1 MTIVAGRN
9 GPARIRVVLVAAA
22 TAALLVGGAGPA
34 RAATPG
40 SGSVGPANPSVGW
53 SGKNFVLGVTP
64 TAAACVAGVTCDMFG
79 LSVEAGGA
87 YWRSH
92 DGSMTV
98 SIGWG
103 SASDD
108 FDLYLYR
115 DGSVVDSSAGR
126 GTKSESVF
134 VAEPTGAYEVRVVPR
149 DVTSSAYSGRASFA
163 SRAVSSGGGGPGGGG
178 GSGGGG
184 GGSGGGS
191 GGEASSGAGGAG
203 WSGAGGS
210 GSGSGSGSTGGL
222 PPTWFNMAI
231 PSFARSN
238 FDTRLVFQDVRSHEQ
253 GRAGM
258 DQSAPPAPGADTEV
272 RLVNPDQ
279 TRGKE
284 AFWATSPGRGGEAS
298 SALPPTIGVLGAIVL
313 LLLVALTVAV
323 FEPAEVRAASGMG
336 SRTPRPPRGVVRA
349 TAAFLGR
356 LLRRS

>member
-1 MTIVAGRN
+1 MTIVAGMD
-9 GPARIRVVLVAAA
+9 GPARIRVALVAAA

-53 SGKNFVLGVTP
+53 SGKSFVLGVTP
-64 TAAACVAGVTCDMFG
+64 TPAACVAGVTCDVFG

-87 YWRSH
+87 YWSSH

-98 SIGWG
+98 TIGWG

-108 FDLYLYR
+108 FDLYLYWG
-115 DGSVVDSSAGR
+115 GSVVDSSATR
-126 GTKSESVF
+126 GTKSESVS
-134 VAEPTGAYEVRVVPR
+134 VAEPTGAYEIRVVPT
-149 DVTSSAYSGRASFA
+149 DVTSSAYDGRASFA
-163 SRAVSSGGGGPGGGG
+163 SRAVSSGGGGRGAGG

-191 GGEASSGAGGAG
+191 GGGGSGGSGGAGG
-203 WSGAGGS
+203 SGAGGS
-210 GSGSGSGSTGGL
+210 GSGSGSGSTGSL
-222 PPTWFNMAI
+222 PPGWFNMAI

-238 FDTRLVFQDVRSHEQ
+238 FDTRLVYQDVRSHEH
-253 GRAGM
+253 GRAGIGQGGPS
-258 DQSAPPAPGADTEV
+258 DPGADTDV

-279 TRGKE
+279 TRDTE
-284 AFWATSPGRGGEAS
+284 TYWATSPGRGGEAS
-298 SALPPTIGVLGAIVL
+298 SALPPTIGVMGAIVL
-313 LLLVALTVAV
+313 LLLVALTVVV
-323 FEPAEVRAASGMG
+323 FEPTEVRAASGMG
-336 SRTPRPPRGVVRA
+336 TRTPRPPRGVVRA